1 MEDINLMIP
10 GPVQL
15 DYSVLS
21 QMSAPMVAHYGE
33 EWTRFYNEV
42 VRKLKIVMG
51 TQEDVFIMTGSGH
64 MGLEAAI
71 ASTLREEDE
80 ILVCINGF
88 FGHRLIEIVQSYVSK
103 VHTIKV
109 DWGKAITPTVIEEI
123 LQRKKEVKLV
133 IVVHGETSTGVVNP
147 IKEIAQVCRR
157 YDVLLMIDAV
167 SSIGAMPFKM
177 DEWSMDLCITASQ
190 KGLGAPPG
198 LAIVAVS
205 DRAWQAIK
213 TPEISCKGWCLN
225 LFKWK
230 EYSIKGKDWQPYFI
244 TMAIN
249 NVRALDMSLNN
260 IIEEGLNRRFE
271 RHEKVAKA
279 FRMGIRNM
287 GLSVLAN
294 ESVASSAVTVVKMP
308 TGISSKNLIS
318 FLRKEYNIAITNGLD
333 SFKDKAI
340 RVGHMGSGAHPYRI
354 LPVLFGI
361 ETFLRCHSD
370 KKIPL
375 GASLIGFT

>member
-1 MEDINLMIP
+1 MIP

-21 QMSAPMVAHYGE
+21 QMSTPMVAHYGE
-33 EWTRFYNEV
+33 GWARFYNEV
-42 VRKLKIVMG
+42 VRKLKIVIG
-51 TQEDVFIMTGSGH
+51 TQKDTFIMVGSGH

-71 ASTLREEDE
+71 ASTVREADE

-88 FGHRLIEIVQSYVSK
+88 FGHRLREIAQSYVSK

-109 DWGKAITPTVIEEI
+109 DWGKAITSTVIEET
-123 LQRKKEVKLV
+123 LQRKKGVKLV
-133 IVVHGETSTGVVNP
+133 MVVHGETSTGVVNP
-147 IKEIAQVCRR
+147 VKEIAQVCRA
-157 YDVLLMIDAV
+157 YDVPLMVDAV
-167 SSIGAMPFKM
+167 SSIGAMSFKM
-177 DEWSMDLCITASQ
+177 DKWGIDLCITASQ

-198 LAIVAVS
+198 LVIVAVS
-205 DRAWQAIK
+205 DRAWQKIE
-213 TPEISCKGWCLN
+213 TPEISCKGWYLN
-225 LFKWK
+225 LSKWR
-230 EYSIKGKDWQPYFI
+230 EYLIKGKNWQPYFI
-244 TMAIN
+244 TMAVN

-260 IIEEGLNRRFE
+260 ILKEGPDKRFK

-279 FRMGIRNM
+279 FRMGVRNI
-287 GLSVLAN
+287 GLSILAD
-294 ESVASSAVTVVKMP
+294 ESVASNAVTAVKMP
-308 TGISSKNLIS
+308 TGISSKDLLS
-318 FLRKEYNIAITNGLD
+318 FLRKEYNTVIANGLD
-333 SFKDKAI
+333 SFKYKTI

>member
-1 MEDINLMIP
+1 
-10 GPVQL
+10 
-15 DYSVLS
+15 
-21 QMSAPMVAHYGE
+21 MVAHYGE

-51 TQEDVFIMTGSGH
+51 TQKDVFIMTGSGH

-71 ASTLREEDE
+71 ASTVREEDE

-88 FGHRLIEIVQSYVSK
+88 FGHRLTEIVQSYVSK
-103 VHTIKV
+103 VHTIQVDCGKV
-109 DWGKAITPTVIEEI
+109 ITPTMIEEI
-123 LQRKKEVKLV
+123 LQKKKKVRLV

-177 DEWSMDLCITASQ
+177 DEWGIDLCITASQ

-205 DRAWQAIK
+205 DRAWQ
-213 TPEISCKGWCLN
+213 EIEAPGISRKGWYLN

-260 IIEEGLNRRFE
+260 ILKEGLDKRFK
-271 RHEKVAKA
+271 RHGKVAKA
-279 FRMGIRNM
+279 FRMGVRNI

-308 TGISSKNLIS
+308 TGISSKDLLS
-318 FLRKEYNIAITNGLD
+318 FLRKEYNTVIANGLD

-340 RVGHMGSGAHPYRI
+340 RVGHMGSGAHINRI

-361 ETFLRCHSD
+361 ETFLRRHSD
-370 KKIPL
+370 KKISL